1 MAPWLRAHTG
11 LAEDLSSVSKSPN
24 REHGHPH
31 THAYSHKDTHICP
44 YLKKNKNI
52 FFKKAQ
58 YIFDII
64 LNVKSTQKLYL
75 SNISLNFKGL
85 NIIINL
91 DFNNGF
97 YFLFF
102 KYLEKSSKD
111 TNKYMS

>member
-1 MAPWLRAHTG
+1 MP
-11 LAEDLSSVSKSPN
+11 VF
-24 REHGHPH
+24 
-31 THAYSHKDTHICP
+31 
-44 YLKKNKNI
+44 KKKKH

-97 YFLFF
+97 YFLFS